1 MGCGCNG
8 AKEKNTTRQT
18 TVTKIRNTV
27 KKVWAASQPEQ
38 PTHIIK
44 RINKK

>member
-1 MGCGCNG
+1 MGCGCNK
-8 AKEKNTTRQT
+8 AKETNAERQT
-18 TVTKIRNTV
+18 ALAKIRNTV
-27 KKVWAASQPEQ
+27 KKVWESAQSEQ